1 MMSKKDFGPI
11 FGRKR
16 KSWKE
21 EELVA
26 AFKLSWD
33 SPAVQGVLALVDEA
47 IENAATQA
55 GDPAL
60 SERPGA
66 LAHTCGGLEWLRY
79 LRNDIERHGPNFRH

>member
-1 MMSKKDFGPI
+1 MNKKDFGPV
-11 FGRKR
+11 FGRRKKR
-16 KSWKE
+16 MKD

-33 SPAVQGVLALVDEA
+33 TPAVQGIFDLLDEA

-66 LAHTCGGLEWLRY
+66 LAHTCGGLEWLRF
-79 LRNDIERHGPNFRH
+79 LRADIERHGPGFHHD